1 MTACINSRAAV
12 NCIVT
17 ERCRW
22 QEERGQDGAA
32 VDRKTT
38 LQGSFSSGTARDVV
52 VGSSPT
58 GGAKKKALAFASAFF
73 SYIRFAANDI
83 AKGSGIMLCIVL
95 LFLTTLCEY
104 NITFAIG
111 KNITPSIVRHI
122 TKSINCVVKG
132 KI

>member
-1 MTACINSRAAV
+1 MTACTNSREAV

-52 VGSSPT
+52 VGSSPN
-58 GGAKKKALAFASAFF
+58 GGAKKKALAFAGAFF
-73 SYIRFAANDI
+73 SYIRLWRVVLLR
-83 AKGSGIMLCIVL
+83 SGIMLCIVIL
-95 LFLTTLCEY
+95 PATTPTYSYRHKYNVIFLY
-104 NITFAIG
+104 I
-111 KNITPSIVRHI
+111 
-122 TKSINCVVKG
+122 
-132 KI
+132 

>member
-1 MTACINSRAAV
+1 MAACTNSREAV

-38 LQGSFSSGTARDVV
+38 LQGSFSSGTARDSV

-58 GGAKKKALAFASAFF
+58 GGAKTKPITVVVGFCFVFLF
-73 SYIRFAANDI
+73 
-83 AKGSGIMLCIVL
+83 LCIQV
-95 LFLTTLCEY
+95 
-104 NITFAIG
+104 
-111 KNITPSIVRHI
+111 IVRI
-122 TKSINCVVKG
+122 KISIGANINEKQFSKVKSDFIVNHHNLTS
-132 KI
+132 

>member
-1 MTACINSRAAV
+1 MTACTNSREAV

-58 GGAKKKALAFASAFF
+58 GGAKKKALAIAGAFF
-73 SYIRFAANDI
+73 SYIRLWRVVLLR
-83 AKGSGIMLCIVL
+83 SSIMLRIVIL
-95 LFLTTLCEY
+95 PMAAPTYAYRHKYNVIFLY
-104 NITFAIG
+104 I
-111 KNITPSIVRHI
+111 
-122 TKSINCVVKG
+122 
-132 KI
+132 

>member
-1 MTACINSRAAV
+1 MTACTNSREAV

-58 GGAKKKALAFASAFF
+58 GGAKKKALANASAFF
-73 SYIRFAANDI
+73 SYIRLRRVVLLR
-83 AKGSGIMLCIVL
+83 SGIMLCIVIL
-95 LFLTTLCEY
+95 PATTPTYSYRHKYNAIFLY
-104 NITFAIG
+104 I
-111 KNITPSIVRHI
+111 
-122 TKSINCVVKG
+122 
-132 KI
+132 

>member
-1 MTACINSRAAV
+1 MTACTNSREAV

-58 GGAKKKALAFASAFF
+58 GGAKNPECVSVRDFTFSLFTFHSSLNFAF
-73 SYIRFAANDI
+73 
-83 AKGSGIMLCIVL
+83 GI
-95 LFLTTLCEY
+95 F
-104 NITFAIG
+104 G
-111 KNITPSIVRHI
+111 K
-122 TKSINCVVKG
+122 
-132 KI
+132 

>member
-1 MTACINSRAAV
+1 MAACTNSREAV

-38 LQGSFSSGTARDVV
+38 LQGSFSSGTARDSV

-58 GGAKKKALAFASAFF
+58 GGAKIKT
-73 SYIRFAANDI
+73 YHNRGRF
-83 AKGSGIMLCIVL
+83 
-95 LFLTTLCEY
+95 LFCVF
-104 NITFAIG
+104 I
-111 KNITPSIVRHI
+111 PSLFCFKH
-122 TKSINCVVKG
+122 
-132 KI
+132 

>member
-1 MTACINSRAAV
+1 MTACTNSREAV

-38 LQGSFSSGTARDVV
+38 LQGSFSSGTARDSV

-58 GGAKKKALAFASAFF
+58 GGAKN
-73 SYIRFAANDI
+73 RD
-83 AKGSGIMLCIVL
+83 VL
-95 LFLTTLCEY
+95 LNVFIFFFQIE
-104 NITFAIG
+104 FG
-111 KNITPSIVRHI
+111 Q
-122 TKSINCVVKG
+122 
-132 KI
+132 

>member
-1 MTACINSRAAV
+1 MTACTNSREAV

-38 LQGSFSSGTARDVV
+38 LQGSFSSDTARDSV

-58 GGAKKKALAFASAFF
+58 GGAKIKT
-73 SYIRFAANDI
+73 YHNRGRF
-83 AKGSGIMLCIVL
+83 
-95 LFLTTLCEY
+95 LFLHYFVL
-104 NITFAIG
+104 
-111 KNITPSIVRHI
+111 
-122 TKSINCVVKG
+122 SINFF
-132 KI
+132 IRI

>member
-1 MTACINSRAAV
+1 MTACTNSREAV

-52 VGSSPT
+52 VGLSPT
-58 GGAKKKALAFASAFF
+58 GGAKNPVHISERDFTF
-73 SYIRFAANDI
+73 Y
-83 AKGSGIMLCIVL
+83 
-95 LFLTTLCEY
+95 FLTFHFY
-104 NITFAIG
+104 F
-111 KNITPSIVRHI
+111 K
-122 TKSINCVVKG
+122 
-132 KI
+132 

>member
-1 MTACINSRAAV
+1 LNSVNDSLYKQPKAV

-38 LQGSFSSGTARDVV
+38 LQGSFSSGTARDGV

-58 GGAKKKALAFASAFF
+58 GGAKIKT
-73 SYIRFAANDI
+73 YHNRGRF
-83 AKGSGIMLCIVL
+83 
-95 LFLTTLCEY
+95 LFCVF
-104 NITFAIG
+104 I
-111 KNITPSIVRHI
+111 PSLFCFKH
-122 TKSINCVVKG
+122 
-132 KI
+132 

>member
-1 MTACINSRAAV
+1 MTACTNSPEAV

-38 LQGSFSSGTARDVV
+38 LQGSFSSGTARDGV

-58 GGAKKKALAFASAFF
+58 GGAKTKP
-73 SYIRFAANDI
+73 IT
-83 AKGSGIMLCIVL
+83 IVVGFCFVF
-95 LFLTTLCEY
+95 LFLHYFVL
-104 NITFAIG
+104 
-111 KNITPSIVRHI
+111 
-122 TKSINCVVKG
+122 SINFF
-132 KI
+132 IRI

>member
-1 MTACINSRAAV
+1 MTACTNSREAV

-38 LQGSFSSGTARDVV
+38 LQGSFSSGTARDGV

-58 GGAKKKALAFASAFF
+58 GGAKIKT
-73 SYIRFAANDI
+73 YHNRGRF
-83 AKGSGIMLCIVL
+83 
-95 LFLTTLCEY
+95 LFCVFIPLHL
-104 NITFAIG
+104 
-111 KNITPSIVRHI
+111 S
-122 TKSINCVVKG
+122 NCPHRNFNRCKYQ
-132 KI
+132 

>member
-1 MTACINSRAAV
+1 MTACTNSREAV

-58 GGAKKKALAFASAFF
+58 GGIKKIPFTIVGGFF
-73 SYIRFAANDI
+73 S
-83 AKGSGIMLCIVL
+83 
-95 LFLTTLCEY
+95 
-104 NITFAIG
+104 
-111 KNITPSIVRHI
+111 
-122 TKSINCVVKG
+122 VV
-132 KI
+132 ISLNA

>member
-1 MTACINSRAAV
+1 LNSVNDSLYKQPEAV

-38 LQGSFSSGTARDVV
+38 LQGSFSSGTARDGV

-58 GGAKKKALAFASAFF
+58 GGAKIKT
-73 SYIRFAANDI
+73 YHNRGRF
-83 AKGSGIMLCIVL
+83 
-95 LFLTTLCEY
+95 LFCVF
-104 NITFAIG
+104 I
-111 KNITPSIVRHI
+111 PSLFCFKH
-122 TKSINCVVKG
+122 
-132 KI
+132 

>member
-1 MTACINSRAAV
+1 MYKQPEAV

-38 LQGSFSSGTARDVV
+38 LQGSFSSGTARDGV

-58 GGAKKKALAFASAFF
+58 GGAKIKT
-73 SYIRFAANDI
+73 YHNRGRF
-83 AKGSGIMLCIVL
+83 CFVF
-95 LFLTTLCEY
+95 LFLHYFVL
-104 NITFAIG
+104 
-111 KNITPSIVRHI
+111 
-122 TKSINCVVKG
+122 SINFF
-132 KI
+132 IRI